1 MPYKDVIV
9 AQIQKDVIL
18 FFIILVFIIGFV
30 YWWYNSK
37 EEFKINTNFPVPG
50 LVITDWTNSKIN
62 GSVIQPKW
70 TSLGFDN
77 IANVNATRSKNS
89 EFSIAFWLFLGGPNS
104 RSKPIFRIKDGT
116 NKNSPG
122 IWLTDTN
129 IHIRNDVSSKT
140 LKMTPID
147 PQTLKFYTVV
157 VSVNY
162 YEIYIDGELKLKEE
176 WDTHPPQIQDRSNA
190 TMEIATATAGNH
202 YAIKDMNLYDHVYDA
217 VTVNELYQTALNK
230 IGNLGDERVK
240 VISVMGGLPVKFA
253 SDWIYPPTED
263 TYFTMS
269 TSEKI
274 NWSTTNIQDS
284 AAMSISFWINITE
297 IKPLHYWRN
306 IFHVTNND
314 KNWGE
319 KGARVPGMWIWW
331 GSTNIHFRH
340 DSANQH
346 NDGPWVDEDRMIP
359 LNTPTFLTIVSN
371 TTTITFYV
379 NGEQRGSPYH
389 FSSPLV
395 SAESTAILY
404 MADPWHAV
412 GGYQLKNFKFFNQ
425 VFSANEVSEL
435 YNIERASN
443 DIDVGKTCLR
453 KVTAKRIDYNGGW
466 GMDLKFKCANET
478 VEIGPQQGSGNEVTS
493 STPVNINK
501 LSCPGEVNKSNW
513 LGTDTYG
520 DRFQITTGDCTS

>member
-1 MPYKDVIV
+1 MSKI

-18 FFIILVFIIGFV
+18 FSILMIFTFCFFS
-30 YWWYNSK
+30 WWKESK
-37 EEFKINTNFPVPG
+37 EEFSIHRINHVPG
-50 LVITDWTNSKIN
+50 LSIPYWTNSKVN
-62 GSVIQPKW
+62 GSKLQINW
-70 TSLGFDN
+70 NSLRFETN
-77 IANVNATRSKNS
+77 KKANSSKNS
-89 EFSIAFWLFLGGPNS
+89 EFSVTFWLFLGGSMS
-104 RSKPIFRIKDGT
+104 RSQPIFRISDKT
-116 NKNSPG
+116 KKNSPG
-122 IWLTDTN
+122 IWLTNDN
-129 IHIRNDVSSKT
+129 IHIRNDDSSKI
-140 LKMTPID
+140 LKKTPIPRQSLD
-147 PQTLKFYTVV
+147 FYTVV
-157 VSVNY
+157 FSVKY
-162 YEIYIDGELKLKEE
+162 YKIYINGVLKTTEN
-176 WDTHPPQIQDRSNA
+176 WDSTPLTITEPNNA
-190 TMEIATATAGNH
+190 YLEIATAASKNH
-202 YAIKDMNLYDHVYDA
+202 YAMKDVKLYDDVFTPD
-217 VTVNELYQTALNK
+217 TVNDLFQTELTN
-230 IGNLGDERVK
+230 IGNIETEREN
-240 VISVMGGLPVKFA
+240 VINVMGGLPVKFA

-269 TSEKI
+269 TSEKL

-284 AAMSISFWINITE
+284 ATMSISFWINITE

-346 NDGPWVDEDRMIP
+346 NDGPWVDEDKMIP

-371 TTTITFYV
+371 STTITFYV

-395 SAESTAILY
+395 SADSTAILY
-404 MADPWHAV
+404 MADPWHAF

-478 VEIGPQQGSGNEVTS
+478 VEIGPHHGSGNEVTS

-501 LSCPGEVNKSNW
+501 LSCPGEVGKWNW

-520 DRFQITTGDCTS
+520 DRFQITTSDCIS